1 MTPAPGIFAV
11 LVGYLVGGIPVGLYV
26 ARARGI
32 PDIRKLGSGNI
43 GATNVLRVLGTK
55 AGLAV
60 WVIDCLKGAGP
71 ILLARLALGVEGW
84 WLGGVGVAAA
94 LGHCYSPYLRFS
106 GGRGVSTGLGMLMGL
121 FWPVGLMGLAVFVLV
136 VARTR
141 YISVGSMTAAAS
153 SPLWVLVWGPYLGP
167 YTAAYAVAAAV
178 GALVIIMRHR
188 PNIQRLRA
196 GTEHK
201 IGSHKGGDGGEDGQR
216 G

>member
-1 MTPAPGIFAV
+1 MTHSVGILAV
-11 LVGYLVGGIPVGLYV
+11 MLGYLIGGIPVGLYV

-55 AGLAV
+55 AGLTV

-71 ILLARLALGVEGW
+71 VLLARLALGVEGW

-94 LGHCYSPYLRFS
+94 LGHCYSPYLGFS
-106 GGRGVSTGLGMLMGL
+106 GGRGVSTGLGVLLGL
-121 FWPVGLMGLAVFVLV
+121 FWPVGLCGLAVFILV

-141 YISVGSMTAAAS
+141 YISVGSMTASAS
-153 SPLWVLVWGPYLGP
+153 SPLWMLLWGPYLGP
-167 YTAAYAVAAAV
+167 YTAPYAAAAAAA
-178 GALVIIMRHR
+178 ALVIIVRHI

-201 IGSHKGGDGGEDGQR
+201 IGSRKAGDGDDDGQR